1 MPPSSKAQPHQGV
14 ERSGKILLGRQG
26 RMEGES
32 PRTSGLYVALLFIM
46 LAVGTQDLVHD
57 SEVLYLTELHPQNT
71 GDA

>member
-1 MPPSSKAQPHQGV
+1 
-14 ERSGKILLGRQG
+14 
-26 RMEGES
+26 MEGES